1 MLQALGYEFRD
12 NNGQP
17 VPFGANGLSKIA
29 TIHDTHVLPDLKDC
43 HFKIACDVTNPL
55 CGPQGCSAIFGPQK
69 WSHSGQ

>member
-1 MLQALGYEFRD
+1 MLQALGYEFWD

-55 CGPQGCSAIFGPQK
+55 CGPQAAAPS
-69 WSHSGQ
+69 SGRKKEPLRT

>member
-55 CGPQGCSAIFGPQK
+55 CGPQAVAPSSDRKKEPLRT
-69 WSHSGQ
+69 